1 MTEESKDIFGQVL
14 WFAMFFTPLITI
26 PVVWVLFKVKKVY
39 RIIIGLVLAVFIS
52 FLLYQISLSII
63 FRNGMG

>member
-1 MTEESKDIFGQVL
+1 MTEESKDIIGQVL

-26 PVVWVLFKVKKVY
+26 PVAWVLFKVKKVY
-39 RIIIGLVLAVFIS
+39 RVIIGLVLAVFIS